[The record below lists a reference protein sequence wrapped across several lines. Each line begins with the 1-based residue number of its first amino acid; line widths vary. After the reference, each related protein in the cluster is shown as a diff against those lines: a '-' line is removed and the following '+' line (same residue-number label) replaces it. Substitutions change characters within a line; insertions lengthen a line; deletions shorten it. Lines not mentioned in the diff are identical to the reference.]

1 MADALLQ
8 QGPQARI
15 SELPLAV
22 GTNDSDQFETSQ
34 GSPPVSRRVSLAQLK
49 AGVKPDLTGYL
60 TGIVGGAG
68 IVVAGSA
75 PVPTVSLEALNKAGT
90 WGDGLHVPEVTVDD
104 HGRVTNV
111 VLVPI
116 TPTDLSAYAPLD
128 SPAFVGNPTAP
139 MRPAGDS
146 NAGLA
151 TTGWVQREIAP
162 FLTDAP
168 LDGNIYG
175 RRDGEWIE
183 AATPGEYVFSEAI
196 TNPPAQWRGPAQR
209 RRRRPWRRGFI
220 STAARRP
227 ACTPTTCC
235 GSR

>member
-34 GSPPVSRRVSLAQLK
+34 GSPPVSRRVSLVQLK
-49 AGVKPDLTGYL
+49 DGVKPDLTGYL

-75 PVPTVSLEALNKAGT
+75 PIPTVSLEALNKAGT

-128 SPAFVGNPTAP
+128 SPTFVGTPDRA
-139 MRPAGDS
+139 
-146 NAGLA
+146 
-151 TTGWVQREIAP
+151 
-162 FLTDAP
+162 
-168 LDGNIYG
+168 Y
-175 RRDGEWIE
+175 E
-183 AATPGEYVFSEAI
+183 AA
-196 TNPPAQWRGPAQR
+196 R
-209 RRRRPWRRGFI
+209 
-220 STAARRP
+220 
-227 ACTPTTCC
+227 
-235 GSR
+235 